1 MKGTSARKSRALFRI
16 SLNNKGTL
24 NLFRSNYLY
33 SSLTHIFLFSI
44 CFNAHFRIFPS
55 RGINEKRW
63 SRYVLPHTANFHL
76 SEPWYAL
83 VLQPL
88 KHFFTEFREE
98 ICHGFDFIYSSLHVV
113 VIFYISVSQN
123 SPAKRLV
130 GSFLKKILQSR
141 MLIQV

>member
-1 MKGTSARKSRALFRI
+1 MWTTKGRSQFVEKQLSIQSFNAHFLVFH
-16 SLNNKGTL
+16 
-24 NLFRSNYLY
+24 LFRSNYLY
-33 SSLTHIFLFSI
+33 RS
-44 CFNAHFRIFPS
+44 FNAHFLIFPCW
-55 RGINEKRW
+55 GINEKRW
-63 SRYVLPHTANFHL
+63 SQYVLPHIVNFHL

-98 ICHGFDFIYSSLHVV
+98 ICRGFDFIHSSLHVV

-130 GSFLKKILQSR
+130 GFFLKTNSSVSNVDASLA
-141 MLIQV
+141 VYG